1 MPTSEVED
9 LLVTFIRH
17 PVKIEPI
24 SYDSNIPQLDGQ
36 TDFLFNN
43 HSKHKNTTEKSNRS
57 VINHNKK
64 TKISNEDE
72 KHSKYFPLN
81 NSPSSEPE
89 KSAWEHMILAEQKL
103 NSYRKNRTNEQKI
116 FPVHIP
122 TYTKVIHRKSH
133 VFKVHNHYFL
143 AIE

>member
-1 MPTSEVED
+1 VKKNDRIICFLQLEMPTNEVED

-43 HSKHKNTTEKSNRS
+43 HSKHKNTTEKSN
-57 VINHNKK
+57 
-64 TKISNEDE
+64 EDE

-103 NSYRKNRTNEQKI
+103 NSYRKIRTNEQKI

-133 VFKVHNHYFL
+133 IFKVYNHHFL